1 MYNLGLNF
9 SDKRF
14 YWREGQF
21 ILISIFMTELLITC
35 VKKNTQ
41 GIIVQVGING
51 NIFDVKTIAQKIWSR
66 ENTYFTIA
74 NGIRVRVFAIRR
86 PSNGEPYLTTTT
98 NLKLPNN
105 LKYLPK
111 CK

>member
-1 MYNLGLNF
+1 M
-9 SDKRF
+9 
-14 YWREGQF
+14 
-21 ILISIFMTELLITC
+21 ISIFMTELLITC

-51 NIFDVKTIAQKIWSR
+51 SIFDVKTIAQKIWSR

-74 NGIRVRVFAIRR
+74 NGIRVRIFAIRR
-86 PSNGEPYLTTTT
+86 PSDGEPYLTTTT

-111 CK
+111 CQ

>member
-14 YWREGQF
+14 YWREGQL

-111 CK
+111 CQ

>member
-111 CK
+111 CQ

>member
-1 MYNLGLNF
+1 
-9 SDKRF
+9 
-14 YWREGQF
+14 
-21 ILISIFMTELLITC
+21 MTELLITC

-111 CK
+111 CQ

>member
-1 MYNLGLNF
+1 
-9 SDKRF
+9 
-14 YWREGQF
+14 
-21 ILISIFMTELLITC
+21 MTELLITC
-35 VKKNTQ
+35 VKKNTE

-51 NIFDVKTIAQKIWSR
+51 NIFDVKTIAQKIWTR

-111 CK
+111 CQ